1 MTLNMVLTMQGSHY
15 TNREKIKEKGNTFLW
30 FSAYIMVFETSL
42 LSVSV
47 LCFCHSPEL
56 YISGNQLEELESW
69 VGGVE
74 SGCEFVE
81 KALTHCPAMEVVLVR
96 KQLGER
102 LMDYANMNVPPAP
115 RENSHLK

>member
-1 MTLNMVLTMQGSHY
+1 M
-15 TNREKIKEKGNTFLW
+15 
-30 FSAYIMVFETSL
+30 
-42 LSVSV
+42 
-47 LCFCHSPEL
+47 
-56 YISGNQLEELESW
+56 EELESW
-69 VGGVE
+69 VRGVE

>member
-1 MTLNMVLTMQGSHY
+1 MMSKIFIKAKLYMT
-15 TNREKIKEKGNTFLW
+15 TFC
-30 FSAYIMVFETSL
+30 IT
-42 LSVSV
+42 
-47 LCFCHSPEL
+47 
-56 YISGNQLEELESW
+56 GNQREELEAW